1 MTATMTR
8 APMAE
13 LVYER
18 LLLEGGWLCASEL
31 ANIMG
36 EPEATVRRTL
46 YRLRSTG
53 RAATRRVEL
62 AYSAALAQ
70 PRLECRT
77 EWRAVSNGR
86 G

>member
-1 MTATMTR
+1 MSTLTQV
-8 APMAE
+8 PMAE

-36 EPEATVRRTL
+36 MHEATIKRTL
-46 YRLRSTG
+46 YRLRGAG

-62 AYSAALAQ
+62 ANSAHQQ